1 MVTRANVS
9 ASGAGTARRGFA
21 LVIVLLIGFIAT
33 AVAATMLAT
42 TMATA
47 VSTGHSGAAEQARSL
62 ALFGIERANAYVFPF
77 EKLTGDYDG
86 LLDPGL
92 VGAVPAGAGTAQC
105 GTLPPTCAQGGNREC
120 NLPLYTD
127 GSAITYAGKRYMRVA
142 VGGGAYLTRFDDDS
156 DDLIN
161 DDVCNSA
168 GRSCLNDLWFDQ
180 TGNSCTTGNKCREGP
195 SDLAS
200 KSTCGA
206 STAFDNPFRDRN
218 RAVVAT
224 VIGIWPGDNPDTA
237 AHRVVYRQTFTM
249 QSPPAVF
256 GIESENN
263 LTIDGASK
271 LFMCSGIA
279 SVGVYGSISGAST
292 NGCYCGPAR
301 AEVATSLPQ
310 CDVNDVVDS
319 TCTNLS
325 ECVFG
330 VAQQQ
335 RHLRAEPDAACSED
349 DINEG
354 ILDQCRVAQ
363 VMIPKAPND
372 TTAYRLR
379 EHGVTAAHTAA
390 STTPDASGSARSEF
404 AFDLRTPC
412 NFWVGT
418 HKGGNLPPWDR
429 GTVSSVSDDTT
440 VTFVSPRGTWP
451 NGVMGLTGTP
461 LRLRIISGAGTG
473 QSRGIV
479 VNGPLSQGIPTEVW
493 TGKPSTGSV
502 LPDFSTLGTPTTS
515 SVSTTGFGL
524 SPPSGSGPIS
534 YRFRGILQVPDT
546 GSFQFKTVS
555 DDGSKLF
562 INGALV
568 VDNDGSHGPQ
578 TRTGTITLAKGY
590 HAIEV
595 QYFNGAG
602 AGTLGVFWSGP
613 GLVGE
618 VPIDHPR
625 LFYSPAGSSSTV
637 LVESAF
643 SPAPDTSSVYE
654 IYSDPADA
662 ALTNAIHLAVYAWDA
677 NATLDDGRTCNAI
690 ADQNPKAA
698 LPVPDIT
705 SRTDAAFRDSGFEA
719 CWVPITVGRNQPAAT
734 LKHSDGSNVLSTSV
748 FNRKLVCRADTWGA
762 NEVGA
767 DCRWR
772 PNSGNRA
779 LIPDNFRAA
788 EPVVGLPLRLTG
800 TAPYTLPDWS
810 QCAVTYPR
818 QNMAKGVPR
827 PVSCRTTPTCTK
839 DADCGSGDTCASGRC
854 SRGAGICNGSTV
866 AMSWDPWNE
875 TYFFTDAVLC
885 PNGVCP
891 PGVAGSTVASTGTTP
906 KNNSRTV
913 GAAVVGS
920 YFFGNN
926 LSVGQPHTF
935 GFGWPINVM
944 NNSSSR
950 LVRTNFD
957 IRRFLRATIVVD
969 GNLSLSPSVSP
980 AGCTPSSTASC
991 GLGDF
996 WLAPGVQS
1004 GSWPF
1009 RTNLADAERRRAS
1022 SRYPSI
1028 IAGGTVTLGPR
1039 VRRVAGSIWSGG
1051 TTTWRSVSWAGNPS
1065 GANVAYV
1072 GDSVVLDGELHSRG
1086 TVSFTGGGRFYW
1098 NYRNLLKSADDGSLA
1113 ELDYVTPPLR
1123 APSGE

>member
-1 MVTRANVS
+1 MVRPANVNGCE
-9 ASGAGTARRGFA
+9 AGTPGGAGHAAPRRGFA

-77 EKLTGDYDG
+77 EKLTGDYDA

-92 VGAVPAGAGTAQC
+92 IGGAGTAQC
-105 GTLPPTCAQGGNREC
+105 TPTPSCAQGGSKEC

-127 GSAITYAGKRYMRVA
+127 GIAVVYAGKSYMRVKI
-142 VGGGAYLTRFDDDS
+142 GGGAYLTRFDDDS
-156 DDLIN
+156 DDLI
-161 DDVCNSA
+161 DDKDCSSA
-168 GRSCLNDLWFDQ
+168 GSSCLNDLWFEQ
-180 TGNSCTTGNKCREGP
+180 TGNNCTTNNKCREGP
-195 SDLAS
+195 TAEAS

-206 STAFDNPFRDRN
+206 GTAFDNPFRDRN

-263 LTIDGASK
+263 LTVDGTSK

-279 SVGVYGSISGAST
+279 SVGVYGSISGST
-292 NGCYCGPAR
+292 TSGCYCGPAR

-335 RHLRAEPDAACSED
+335 RHLRAEPDKDLCTED
-349 DINEG
+349 DINQGDRDE
-354 ILDQCRVAQ
+354 CRVAQ
-363 VMIPKAPND
+363 VMIPKAPSD

-379 EHGVTAAHTAA
+379 EHGVTAAHTTA
-390 STTPDASGSARSEF
+390 STTPDLSGSARSEF

-418 HKGGNLPPWDR
+418 QKGGNLPPWDR
-429 GTVSSVSDDTT
+429 GKVKTVSGNTLVLE
-440 VTFVSPRGTWP
+440 SPRGSWAS
-451 NGVMGLTGTP
+451 GAMGPGPGGTP
-461 LRLRIISGAGTG
+461 LRIRIVA
-473 QSRGIV
+473 
-479 VNGPLSQGIPTEVW
+479 
-493 TGKPSTGSV
+493 
-502 LPDFSTLGTPTTS
+502 
-515 SVSTTGFGL
+515 
-524 SPPSGSGPIS
+524 
-534 YRFRGILQVPDT
+534 
-546 GSFQFKTVS
+546 
-555 DDGSKLF
+555 
-562 INGALV
+562 
-568 VDNDGSHGPQ
+568 
-578 TRTGTITLAKGY
+578 
-590 HAIEV
+590 
-595 QYFNGAG
+595 GAG
-602 AGTLGVFWSGP
+602 AGGPAISIQDNLSVGADTGVTLQSQWIGGD
-613 GLVGE
+613 
-618 VPIDHPR
+618 I
-625 LFYSPAGSSSTV
+625 
-637 LVESAF
+637 
-643 SPAPDTSSVYE
+643 PDASSVYE

-662 ALTNAIHLAVYAWDA
+662 GLTNTIHLAVYAWDA
-677 NATLDDGRTCNAI
+677 NATHDGRTCRDI

-719 CWVPITVGRNQPAAT
+719 CWVPITVGRNQPLAT
-734 LKHSDGSNVLSTSV
+734 LKHSDNSNVPSTQV
-748 FNRKLVCRADTWGA
+748 FNRKLVCLADTWGA

-772 PNSGNRA
+772 PKSGSRTLN
-779 LIPDNFRAA
+779 PENFRAA
-788 EPVVGLPLRLTG
+788 EKVVGLPVRLNGLTSY
-800 TAPYTLPDWS
+800 PLPDWS
-810 QCAVTYPR
+810 QCAVSYPK
-818 QNMAKGVPR
+818 QNTTRGVPQ
-827 PVSCRTTPTCTK
+827 PVSCMTTPTCST
-839 DADCGSGDTCASGRC
+839 DANCGSGDTCNANKRC
-854 SRGAGICNGSTV
+854 TRGAGICNGSTV

-885 PNGVCP
+885 PSGVCP
-891 PGVAGSTVASTGTTP
+891 AGTTSSTVASTGTAP

-944 NNSSSR
+944 NNSSNR
-950 LVRTNFD
+950 MVRTNFD

-969 GNLSLSPSVSP
+969 GNLSLSPSVP
-980 AGCTPSSTASC
+980 PT
-991 GLGDF
+991 GDF

-1004 GSWPF
+1004 GSWPA
-1009 RTNLADAERRRAS
+1009 RKNLTDAERRRAS
-1022 SRYPSI
+1022 SRFPSI
-1028 IAGGTVTLGPR
+1028 IAGGDVTLGPR
-1039 VRRVAGSIWSGG
+1039 VRRVAGTIWSGG
-1051 TTTWRSVSWAGNPS
+1051 TLNWRSLPWAGNPS
-1065 GANVAYV
+1065 GANKVYA

-1086 TVSFTGGGRFYW
+1086 NVSFTGNGRFYW
-1098 NYRNLLKSADDGSLA
+1098 NYRNLLKPDDDGSLA

-1123 APSGE
+1123 SPSGE